1 MESINPIESLID
13 LLITTSQ
20 KPVQAVNSNKQREN
34 CILIR
39 MTRAEVTISD
49 EKKVS
54 FRCQCEAYVKGRAE
68 LNVIGALSEAIK
80 NSEYQEGDTIQRIE
94 GISKNETIS
103 MFGEG
108 QIETALQF
116 VYYLETS
123 YNETIVPLTGIQ
135 WEIN

>member
-54 FRCQCEAYVKGRAE
+54 FRCQCEAYARGRAE

-94 GISKNETIS
+94 GTSKNETIS